1 MDKMNRLPSAY
12 IKAKIAITDK
22 KIESIPVIKLGT
34 HNGRCVLRSNHFI
47 NGKRVIEETYADTDK
62 GRDWL
67 SKYETRKQLIKFKK
81 QLEAI
86 LIDKPDMPPI
96 DPSRVNTV
104 YNKEYWDNIIVRAQ
118 METKTDG
125 YEYRGMKMDSRAEMI
140 VAQTLDEMGLQ
151 YKYEPMLIIG
161 DEVYYPDFIVYL
173 PEFGRCFFIEFMG
186 RLDSDK
192 YISRNEFKL
201 MDYLNDGMVLNRD
214 LLIFCGYESSMI
226 TADEM
231 AADIAALIE
240 KYCRIYSI

>member
-1 MDKMNRLPSAY
+1 MFLNARL
-12 IKAKIAITDK
+12 KL
-22 KIESIPVIKLGT
+22 IENKLVQIPETYTGYHRDRLVVRRYY
-34 HNGRCVLRSNHFI
+34 HSNGRRKVREADANSEI
-47 NGKRVIEETYADTDK
+47 GK
-62 GRDWL
+62 DWL
-67 SKYETRKQLIKFKK
+67 DKLETRKQLIKFKK

-118 METKTDG
+118 METKSDG

-231 AADIAALIE
+231 AADIVALIE